1 MLRAF
6 MFDMDGV
13 IIDSEPIQ
21 MMSINEVLSQWGV
34 QLSEEEYIPLVGRR
48 LSDDYAYMKK
58 VYHLPLE
65 YPEFFVQKTE
75 AYGRL
80 IRKNGVE
87 MPGLSELL
95 NRLDRYGVKKSVASG
110 SICED
115 IELVLNLLKVRDRFD
130 YITGGDEVSIGKP
143 DPEIYLAAARKV
155 GVSPSECVALEDTYY
170 GLAAA
175 KDAGMKC
182 IAFPHRYTMMQ
193 DFSRADAVI
202 ESLDDITEQLL
213 DSLGK

>member
-58 VYHLPLE
+58 VYHLPPE

-80 IRKNGVE
+80 IRKNGVVNNLYNRE
-87 MPGLSELL
+87 YYAHLKLPRLPITTRWELSSWG
-95 NRLDRYGVKKSVASG
+95 Y
-110 SICED
+110 
-115 IELVLNLLKVRDRFD
+115 
-130 YITGGDEVSIGKP
+130 
-143 DPEIYLAAARKV
+143 
-155 GVSPSECVALEDTYY
+155 
-170 GLAAA
+170 
-175 KDAGMKC
+175 
-182 IAFPHRYTMMQ
+182 
-193 DFSRADAVI
+193 VI
-202 ESLDDITEQLL
+202 II
-213 DSLGK
+213 